1 MNMQFTSA
9 NDFNA
14 FKKYITGTL
23 SSRKKRSIDFP
34 EYRKSAVMIL
44 FMEKDESPHVV
55 LTLRTDKVS
64 THKGQVSFPGG
75 GYDSS
80 DKDFLDTAL
89 RETME
94 EVGIKAGDIEVLGEF
109 DEYISIMGFHVYVFV
124 GALDRIPEYV
134 VSKDEIDEM
143 LEVPFS
149 LFYNEEYTRCEKIN
163 HQGRDYDVYF
173 YDYGKAT
180 IWGMTARIL
189 TDFSRKVFKEKRVNQ
204 HI

>member
-1 MNMQFTSA
+1 MNMQFSIA
-9 NDFNA
+9 NDFNV
-14 FKKYITGTL
+14 FKKFISDAL
-23 SSRKKRSIDFP
+23 SSRKKRSINFP
-34 EYRKSAVMIL
+34 EYKKSAVMIL
-44 FMEKDESPHVV
+44 FMEKEGSPHVV

-80 DKDFLDTAL
+80 DKDFLETAL

-94 EVGIKAGDIEVLGEF
+94 EVGISPEDIEILGEF

-124 GALDRIPEYV
+124 GALGKIPEYV
-134 VSKDEIDEM
+134 VCKDEIDEM

-149 LFYNEEYTRCEKIN
+149 LFYNEEYTKCEKIN
-163 HQGRDYDVYF
+163 HQGKDYDVYY

-180 IWGMTARIL
+180 IWGLTARIL
-189 TDFSRKVFKEKRVNQ
+189 TDFSRKIFKGE
-204 HI
+204 

>member
-1 MNMQFTSA
+1 VVAS
-9 NDFNA
+9 
-14 FKKYITGTL
+14 KKYISEEL
-23 SSRKKRSIDFP
+23 SARKKRTVNFP

-44 FMEKDESPHVV
+44 FMEKDNSPHVI

-94 EVGIKAGDIEVLGEF
+94 EVGIAAEEIEILGEF
-109 DEYISIMGFHVYVFV
+109 DEYISIMGFHVYVYA
-124 GALDRIPEYV
+124 GAVNRVQKYV
-134 VSKDEIDEM
+134 VCRDEIDEM

-149 LFYNEEYTRCEKIN
+149 IFYNGEYNRCEKIT
-163 HQGRDYDVYF
+163 HGGKEFDVYF
-173 YDYGKAT
+173 YDYGSTT

-189 TDFSRKVFKEKRVNQ
+189 TDFARKVCRDCE
-204 HI
+204 

>member
-1 MNMQFTSA
+1 MNMQFSIA

-14 FKKYITGTL
+14 FKKLISDKL
-23 SSRKKRSIDFP
+23 SSRKKRSINFP

-44 FMEKDESPHVV
+44 FMEKDESPYVI

-80 DKDFLDTAL
+80 DKDFLETAL

-94 EVGIKAGDIEVLGEF
+94 EVGIAPEDIEVLGEF
-109 DEYISIMGFHVYVFV
+109 DEYISIMGYHVYVFV
-124 GALDRIPEYV
+124 GALGKTHEYV
-134 VSKDEIDEM
+134 VCRDEIDEM

-149 LFYNEEYTRCEKIN
+149 LFYNEEYTKCEKIT
-163 HQGRDYDVYF
+163 HQGKEFDVYF
-173 YDYGKAT
+173 YDYGKTT

-189 TDFSRKVFKEKRVNQ
+189 TDFSRKVFKEE
-204 HI
+204 

>member
-1 MNMQFTSA
+1 MNMQFSSTD
-9 NDFNA
+9 DFNA
-14 FKKYITGTL
+14 FKNYITGKL
-23 SSRKKRSIDFP
+23 AGRKKRTIDFP

-44 FMEKDESPHVV
+44 FMEKEGQPHVI

-75 GYDSS
+75 GYDST
-80 DKDFLDTAL
+80 DKNFLDTAL

-94 EVGIKAGDIEVLGEF
+94 EVGIAQEEIEILGEF

-124 GALDRIPEYV
+124 GALGKIPEYIV
-134 VSKDEIDEM
+134 CKDEIDEM

-149 LFYNEEYTRCEKIN
+149 IFYNEEYNKCEKIT
-163 HQGRDYDVYF
+163 HQGKEFDVYF
-173 YDYGKAT
+173 YDYGKTT

-189 TDFSRKVFKEKRVNQ
+189 TDFARKIFKGE
-204 HI
+204 

>member
-1 MNMQFTSA
+1 MNMQFTTE
-9 NDFNA
+9 NDFDT
-14 FKKYITGTL
+14 FKKYIADKL
-23 SSRKKRSIDFP
+23 SARKKRSINFP

-44 FMEKDESPHVV
+44 FMEKEGSPHVL

-94 EVGIKAGDIEVLGEF
+94 EVGIDSGEIEILGEF
-109 DEYISIMGFHVYVFV
+109 DEYISVMGFHVYVYV
-124 GALDRIPEYV
+124 GALNRVQEYV
-134 VSKDEIDEM
+134 VCKDEIDEM

-149 LFYNEEYTRCEKIN
+149 LFFNEEYTKCENIT
-163 HQGRDYDVYF
+163 HEGRDYEVYY
-173 YDYGKAT
+173 YDYGT
-180 IWGMTARIL
+180 TTVWGLTARIL
-189 TDFSRKVFKEKRVNQ
+189 TDFSRKICKD
-204 HI
+204 

>member
-1 MNMQFTSA
+1 MNMQFA
-9 NDFNA
+9 CLDDFQT
-14 FKKYITGTL
+14 FKKFISGNL
-23 SSRKKRSIDFP
+23 SVRKKRSINFP
-34 EYRKSAVMIL
+34 GYKKSAVMMI
-44 FMEKDESPHVV
+44 FMEKEGSPHVL

-75 GYDSS
+75 GHDST

-94 EVGIKAGDIEVLGEF
+94 EVGIPAEEIEILGEF

-124 GALDRIPEYV
+124 GALDRKQQYI

-149 LFYNEEYTRCEKIN
+149 LFYNEEYTKCEKLT
-163 HQGRDYDVYF
+163 HEGRDYDVFY
-173 YDYGKAT
+173 YDYGKAV
-180 IWGMTARIL
+180 IWGLTARIL
-189 TDFSRKVFKEKRVNQ
+189 TDFVRKVCKDCG
-204 HI
+204 

>member
-1 MNMQFTSA
+1 MNMQFSVA
-9 NDFNA
+9 DDFNT
-14 FKKYITGTL
+14 FKKFISEQL
-23 SSRKKRSIDFP
+23 SGRKKRSINFP

-44 FMEKDESPHVV
+44 FMEKDNSPHVL

-94 EVGIKAGDIEVLGEF
+94 EVGIPPEEIEILGEF
-109 DEYISIMGFHVYVFV
+109 DEYISIAGFHVYVHV
-124 GALDRIPEYV
+124 GALNKVQEYV
-134 VSKDEIDEM
+134 VCRDEIDEM

-149 LFYNEEYTRCEKIN
+149 LFYNEKYTKCEKFT
-163 HQGRDYDVYF
+163 HEGRDFDIYY
-173 YDYGKAT
+173 YDYGKAV

-189 TDFSRKVFKEKRVNQ
+189 TDFARKICKESK
-204 HI
+204 

>member
-1 MNMQFTSA
+1 MNMQFSIA

-14 FKKYITGTL
+14 FKKLISDKL
-23 SSRKKRSIDFP
+23 SSRKKRSINFP
-34 EYRKSAVMIL
+34 DYRKSAVMIL
-44 FMEKDESPHVV
+44 FMEKDKTPYVV

-94 EVGIKAGDIEVLGEF
+94 EVGIAPEDIEVLGEF
-109 DEYISIMGFHVYVFV
+109 DEYISIMGYHVYVFV
-124 GALDRIPEYV
+124 GALGKTHEYAV
-134 VSKDEIDEM
+134 CEDEIDEM

-149 LFYNEEYTRCEKIN
+149 IFYNEEYTKCEKIN
-163 HQGRDYDVYF
+163 HQGKDYDVYF

-189 TDFSRKVFKEKRVNQ
+189 TDFSRKVFTRE
-204 HI
+204 

>member
-1 MNMQFTSA
+1 MNMQFSIA

-14 FKKYITGTL
+14 FKKVISDTL
-23 SSRKKRSIDFP
+23 SSRKKRSINFP

-44 FMEKDESPHVV
+44 FMEKDESPYVV

-80 DKDFLDTAL
+80 DKDFLETAL

-94 EVGIKAGDIEVLGEF
+94 EVGIAPEDIEVLGEF
-109 DEYISIMGFHVYVFV
+109 DEYISIMGYHVYVFV
-124 GALDRIPEYV
+124 GALDKTHEYV
-134 VSKDEIDEM
+134 VCKDEIDEM

-149 LFYNEEYTRCEKIN
+149 LFYNEEYTKCEKIN
-163 HQGRDYDVYF
+163 HQGKDFDVYF

-189 TDFSRKVFKEKRVNQ
+189 TDFSRKVFKGE
-204 HI
+204 

>member
-1 MNMQFTSA
+1 MNMQFSIA

-14 FKKYITGTL
+14 FKKNISDTL
-23 SSRKKRSIDFP
+23 KTRKKRSINYP

-44 FMEKDESPHVV
+44 FMEKEGSPHVV

-80 DKDFLDTAL
+80 DKTFLDTAL

-94 EVGIKAGDIEVLGEF
+94 EVGIGAEEIEILGEF

-124 GALDRIPEYV
+124 GALGKIPEYV
-134 VSKDEIDEM
+134 VCKDEIDEM

-149 LFYNEEYTRCEKIN
+149 LFYNEEYTKCEKIN
-163 HQGRDYDVYF
+163 HQGKDYDVYY

-180 IWGMTARIL
+180 IWGLTARIL
-189 TDFSRKVFKEKRVNQ
+189 TDFSRKVFKGE
-204 HI
+204 